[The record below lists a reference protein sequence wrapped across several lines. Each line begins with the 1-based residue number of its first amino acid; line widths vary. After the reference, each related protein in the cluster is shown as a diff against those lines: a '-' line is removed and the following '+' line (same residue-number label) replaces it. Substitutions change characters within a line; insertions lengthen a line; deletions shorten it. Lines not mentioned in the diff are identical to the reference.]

1 MLLRDCKLS
10 PKVSEETTLQQWPP
24 RRLREPAV
32 MAWLRLMRVD
42 RQVMRAAFC
51 PLRDAGLTTSQF
63 SVIAKVGTTEGIAQQ
78 DLASWLSVTEGNAS
92 QLLAKLEARGLV
104 VRRQV
109 GHTNRLY
116 LSERGRALY
125 AEVVPAHEA
134 RITQQFAVL
143 STAERDELLKLLQKL
158 DRATR

>member
-1 MLLRDCKLS
+1 MRRADQQFS
-10 PKVSEETTLQQWPP
+10 SKVKEMASLQWPP
-24 RRLREPAV
+24 KRLREPAV
-32 MAWLRLMRVD
+32 MAWLRLMRVN
-42 RQVMRAAFC
+42 RQVSRGAFC

-63 SVIAKVGTTEGIAQQ
+63 AVIAKVGTTEGIAQQ
-78 DLASWLSVTEGNAS
+78 DLAAWLSVTEGNAS
-92 QLLAKLEARGLV
+92 QLLAKLEERGLV

-109 GHTNRLY
+109 GHSNRLY

-143 STAERDELLKLLQKL
+143 STAERSQLLTLLQKL